1 MDATS
6 SNKINGKGGTQ
17 NSKMSKAQLKLMYV
31 PTTFLEGEAIVI
43 HAREHEEKLLHQ
55 HDW

>member
-6 SNKINGKGGTQ
+6 SNKINGEGGTQ
-17 NSKMSKAQLKLMYV
+17 NSKMLKAQWKLI

>member
-6 SNKINGKGGTQ
+6 NNKINSKEGTQ
-17 NSKMSKAQLKLMYV
+17 NSKMLKAQWKLMY
-31 PTTFLEGEAIVI
+31 EGEAIVI
-43 HAREHEEKLLHQ
+43 HAMEHEEKSLHQ